1 MTELP
6 GDAMTSVIA
15 GGVLVLLAA
24 SLSRTYTVRESLV
37 GPFIVG
43 TLVLVAVVLVATGMT
58 TG

>member
-1 MTELP
+1 
-6 GDAMTSVIA
+6 MTSVIA